1 MNQTHASVY
10 TSPNRA
16 VRPFF
21 RPNQQEQRRKHG
33 KQADQHRRA
42 VIIRNGYDIRLPR
55 VIQIEADDDFCADLR
70 VNVGIDGQIVDRFEY
85 LALPRAV
92 QNLDLKI
99 LLADAAA
106 LRPVLGLC
114 IVVQN
119 VRDARNSK
127 IPLAR
132 GSRLAVRLRIFQDQ
146 RPRDD
151 QHEQQNAHADLHPA
165 LARQL
170 AL

>member
-1 MNQTHASVY
+1 MNQTQASVY
-10 TSPNRA
+10 TSPSRA
-16 VRPFF
+16 LFPAD
-21 RPNQQEQRRKHG
+21 QQEQRRKHG
-33 KQADQHRRA
+33 KQADQNRRA
-42 VIIRNGYDIRLPR
+42 VIIRNGYDIRRAL
-55 VIQIEADDDFCADLR
+55 VVQIKADDDLCADLR
-70 VNVGIDGQIVDRFEY
+70 VNVGIDGQIVDRLEY

-106 LRPVLGLC
+106 LRPVLGLRV
-114 IVVQN
+114 VVQN
-119 VRDARNSK
+119 VRDARNGEK
-127 IPLAR
+127 PLAS
-132 GSRLAVRLRIFQDQ
+132 GSRLAVRLRVFQNQ

-151 QHEQQNAHADLHPA
+151 QHEQQRAHADLQPA